1 MRCERVKP
9 NGERCRAPALP
20 DRALCWAHDPE
31 YRAKAE
37 AARRAGG
44 QNSSTAARAGKY
56 LSRELRGLADT
67 LLTAIDQVHEGK
79 LDPKRL
85 TAMAAGASAVVRLH
99 EVGELRLEVRE
110 IRERLDG
117 GAA

>member
-1 MRCERVKP
+1 MRCEQAKP
-9 NGERCRAPALP
+9 NGERCKAPALP
-20 DRALCWAHDPE
+20 GRALCWAHDPE
-31 YRAKAE
+31 HRAKAAE
-37 AARRAGG
+37 ARRMGG

-67 LLTAIDQVHEGK
+67 LLVAIDEVHEGK

-85 TAMAAGASAVVRLH
+85 TAMASGASAVVRLH

-110 IRERLDG
+110 LRERLDG